1 MKRLAFA
8 VALLLAATAAQAGE
22 TPAPPDARVFFVNL
36 KDGDT
41 VAAPVTVAFGIEGM
55 VIAPA
60 GSETPNSGHHH
71 LLVDRTPLGEGPDG
85 AEELNANLP
94 ADANHIHFGKG
105 QTETVLELAPG
116 PHTLQLVLGDANH
129 IPHNPPVVSER
140 ITITVK

>member
-8 VALLLAATAAQAGE
+8 AALLLATTAALAGE
-22 TPAPPDARVFFVNL
+22 TPSPAGARVFFINL

-41 VAAPVTVAFGIEGM
+41 VAAPVTVVFGIEGM
-55 VIAPA
+55 DVAPA
-60 GSETPNSGHHH
+60 GSDMPNSGHHH
-71 LLVDRTPLGEGPDG
+71 LLVDRAPLGEGPDG

-94 ADANHIHFGKG
+94 ADASHIHFGKG

-129 IPHNPPVVSER
+129 IPHNPPVVSDH

>member
-8 VALLLAATAAQAGE
+8 AALLLAATGAHAGE

-36 KDGDT
+36 KDGET
-41 VAAPVTVAFGIEGM
+41 VAAPVTVVFGIAGM
-55 VIAPA
+55 DVAPA
-60 GSETPNSGHHH
+60 GSELPNSGHHH
-71 LLVDRTPLGEGPDG
+71 LLVDRAPLGEGPDG
-85 AEELNANLP
+85 AEERNANLP
-94 ADANHIHFGKG
+94 ADGNHIHFGKG
-105 QTETVLELAPG
+105 QTETVLDLSPG

>member
-8 VALLLAATAAQAGE
+8 AALLLAATGAHAGE
-22 TPAPPDARVFFVNL
+22 TPAPADARVFFVNL

-41 VAAPVTVAFGIEGM
+41 VAAPVTVVFGIEGM

-60 GSETPNSGHHH
+60 GAETPNSGHHH
-71 LLVDRTPLGEGPDG
+71 LLVDRAPLGEGPDG
-85 AEELNANLP
+85 AGELNANLP

-105 QTETVLELAPG
+105 QTETVLDLSPG

-129 IPHNPPVVSER
+129 IPHNPPVVSNR

>member
-8 VALLLAATAAQAGE
+8 AALLLAATAALAGE
-22 TPAPPDARVFFVNL
+22 TPSPAGARVFFVNL

-41 VAAPVTVAFGIEGM
+41 VAAPVTVTFGIEGM

-60 GSETPNSGHHH
+60 GSDTPNSGHHH
-71 LLVDRTPLGEGPDG
+71 LLVDRAPLGDGPDG

-94 ADANHIHFGKG
+94 ADANHLHFGKG
-105 QTETVLELAPG
+105 QTETVLELSPG

-129 IPHNPPVVSER
+129 IPHNPPVVSDR